1 MSGAKMTE
9 RYAADLAKL
18 VETYL
23 VSKREKP
30 PQIEILEKLFE
41 TLFFASLRREETQL
55 TTCRIAF
62 ISRRDPDPEPPSG
75 VVADRWKYFAL
86 SQDLSFNV
94 SSLVKLSQA
103 VDPWG
108 STLAVDTD
116 SQDRLRIWGLI
127 DQSVHFST
135 YLMKENSVGPEMPG
149 MFQAAINGIG
159 EISAYKTYVLIG
171 SLKHDSLI
179 SRQRRVFQAGPV
191 YRKLMPWVLQYQQ
204 KVIKKSD
211 RAAYE
216 SRDDWDDSLEE
227 LWISTLCRLLIQI
240 QRYGHGGTVLIS
252 DHREHLSAKYS
263 LKYSRLQDALVRL
276 GILEMS
282 KTFYTDQI
290 MDKCVEHHIDVP
302 IDLYLD
308 ESIASGYQQDTS
320 NELTGCIRFLTS
332 LSRVDG
338 LLWLD
343 SNLSLRAFGVEITI
357 KDDPPKVF
365 KAENSEGTKRSELNP
380 SEFGM
385 RHRSMIR
392 YCNSNPDAVG
402 FVISQDGDVRA
413 VTKVDD
419 AVMLWDRL
427 RIQSI
432 RMPVSTSHSK
442 HSKKKKKKK
451 RKKRN

>member
-1 MSGAKMTE
+1 MTE
-9 RYAADLAKL
+9 SYTADLAKL
-18 VETYL
+18 VRGYL
-23 VSKREKP
+23 VSKREKAP
-30 PQIEILEKLFE
+30 PLEVLEKLFE
-41 TLFFASLRREETQL
+41 TLFFASLRREETQP
-55 TTCRIAF
+55 TTCRVAF
-62 ISRRDPDPEPPSG
+62 ISRLEPDPRPPSAM
-75 VVADRWKYFAL
+75 VADRWKYFAL
-86 SQDLSFNV
+86 SNDLPFTV
-94 SSLVKLSQA
+94 PSLAKLSQA

-116 SQDRLRIWGLI
+116 NQDRLRIWGLI

-149 MFQAAINGIG
+149 MFQAAITGIG

-179 SRQRRVFQAGPV
+179 SRQRRVFQTGPV
-191 YRKLMPWVLQYQQ
+191 YRKLMPWVEQYQQ
-204 KVIKKSD
+204 KVIKRGDST
-211 RAAYE
+211 AYE
-216 SRDDWDDSLEE
+216 SRDHWDDSLED

-252 DHREHLSAKYS
+252 DSRKHLTAKYS
-263 LKYSRLQDALVRL
+263 LKYSRLGDALVRL
-276 GILEMS
+276 GVLEMS
-282 KTFYTDQI
+282 KTFYSDQI
-290 MDKCVEHHIDVP
+290 MDKCVEQDIDVP

-308 ESIASGYQQDTS
+308 ESVASGYYQDTS

-343 SNLSLRAFGVEITI
+343 SNLSLQAFGVEIAI
-357 KDDPPKVF
+357 NDDPPRVF
-365 KAENSEGTKRSELNP
+365 RAENSEGSRKTKLNL

-392 YCNSNPDAVG
+392 YCGSNPDAVG
-402 FVISQDGDVRA
+402 FVVSQDGDVRA
-413 VTKVDD
+413 VTKVAD

-432 RMPVSTSHSK
+432 RMPS
-442 HSKKKKKKK
+442 
-451 RKKRN
+451 RPRG